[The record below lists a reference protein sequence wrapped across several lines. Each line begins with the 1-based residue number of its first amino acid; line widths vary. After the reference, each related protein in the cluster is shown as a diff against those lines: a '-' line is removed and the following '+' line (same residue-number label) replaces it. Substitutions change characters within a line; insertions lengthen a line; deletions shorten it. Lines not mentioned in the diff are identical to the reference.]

1 MTRLVKLA
9 FAALCT
15 LAWPACSNVEV
26 KSRVFEGT
34 YCSAGDESPYYQCD
48 NLNSRLVCIQT
59 YTLGEKRTP
68 VRICRRPCQTRA
80 DCSSGD
86 QVCCGGPIFHEDYGF
101 SKACVPRAICQTDPA
116 ALLEPAPMTPATDG
130 GTKDAAPDASLTNDS
145 LDAATSS
152 NDASDIDSPSDL

>member
-1 MTRLVKLA
+1 MTRLVKLCL
-9 FAALCT
+9 AALCV

-48 NLNSRLVCIQT
+48 NINSKLICIQT

-80 DCSSGD
+80 DCASND
-86 QVCCGGPIFHEDYGF
+86 QVCCAGPIFHEDYGF
-101 SKACVPRAICQTDPA
+101 SKACVQRAMCQTDPA
-116 ALLEPAPMTPATDG
+116 ALLEPAPMTPASDAGAKDTAPG
-130 GTKDAAPDASLTNDS
+130 ADAANISV
-145 LDAATSS
+145 DAAD
-152 NDASDIDSPSDL
+152 DASDLDTPSDL